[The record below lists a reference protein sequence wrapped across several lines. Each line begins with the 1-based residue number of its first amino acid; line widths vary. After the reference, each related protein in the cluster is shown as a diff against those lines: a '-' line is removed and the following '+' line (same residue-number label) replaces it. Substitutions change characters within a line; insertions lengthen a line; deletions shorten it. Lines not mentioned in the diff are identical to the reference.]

1 MHLRTL
7 VVALAIALVTALA
20 GASTALAAP
29 SFAPAGQA
37 DIRPGSMTHTDG
49 GQCTANFVFYDGA
62 DDLYIGQAAH
72 CAGTD
77 GSTATNGC
85 EAGSL
90 PLGTP
95 VEIEGASQP
104 GTLAYSSWLTMQENG
119 ETDPE
124 TCDFNDFALVKID
137 PADYDEVNPTIPFWG
152 GPTGLAGT
160 TSSGESVYSY
170 GNSSLRAGLDPLK
183 PKQGTSLGASSD
195 GWNHQ
200 VYTVTPGIPG
210 DSGSAFV
217 DSEGQA
223 FGTLSTVQLAPMPA
237 SNGVSDLSRALNYMR
252 SNSSTNVTLATGTE
266 PFQPDL
272 VGNTVRGLT
281 GGQR

>member
-7 VVALAIALVTALA
+7 VAALAVAIVTALA

-29 SFAPAGQA
+29 TFTPAGQA
-37 DIRPGSMTHTDG
+37 DIRPGSMTFTDG
-49 GQCTANFVFYDGA
+49 GQCTSNFVFFDA
-62 DDLYIGQAAH
+62 NNDLYIGQAAH

-90 PLGTP
+90 PLGTE

-104 GTLAYSSWLTMQENG
+104 GTLVYSSWITMQQAG

-152 GPTGLAGT
+152 GPTGVTST
-160 TSSGESVYSY
+160 TTNGETVYSY
-170 GNSSLRAGLDPLK
+170 QNSSLRLGLDQLK
-183 PKQGTSLGASSD
+183 PKQGTSLGESGD

-210 DSGSAFV
+210 DSGSAFI

-223 FGTLSTVQLAPMPA
+223 FGTLSTVQLAPTA
-237 SNGVSDLSRALNYMR
+237 GSNGVSDVAQALEYMR
-252 SNSSTNVTLATGTE
+252 ANSSTSVTLAQGTE
-266 PFQPDL
+266 PFNPDL
-272 VGNTVRGLT
+272 VGNTL
-281 GGQR
+281 GGRR